1 MQRLSIPIEKMKSHY
16 TVIVIGSGYGG
27 SISASRFARA
37 GQDVCVL
44 ERGRELIPGE
54 YPDTESEAL
63 REMQVDSAKL
73 GMGNRTGLYDFRL
86 NEDINVFVGCGLG
99 GTSLVNA
106 NVVLK
111 PDPRVFEDTAWPKE
125 LRDDVAGGLEQ
136 GYNRAKHML
145 GAAPYPKDAPPLA
158 KYDALMKSGKAMDTC
173 KSYAPAISVT
183 FKDGLNSAGF
193 QQKACTNCGDCV
205 SGCNVGAK
213 NTVLMNYLPDAVHH
227 GAEIFTCI
235 GVRQV
240 EKNNG
245 RWVVYYQYLES
256 GDEKFDAPT
265 RFVTADHVILSA
277 GSLGSTEILLRSR
290 ERGLSVS
297 NQVGHHFTG
306 NGDVLGFAYNCD
318 EKINGIG
325 WGNRGIMP
333 DSHVGPTISGIID
346 CRNKQQLEEGYVIE
360 EGALPGALANVIP
373 LVFQVAAKAIG
384 KDTDIGVV
392 DAIKEKERELKSLI
406 SGAYHGATRNTQTFL
421 VMTHDSG
428 DGKMV
433 LEGGRLRIRWP
444 GVGNQKIFA
453 KVNEILELATK
464 SLGGTY
470 VPNPI
475 WHEIFR
481 HQLMTVHP
489 LGGARMAESG
499 KTGVVNHNGQV
510 FAGPTGRDVHKGLY
524 VLDGAIVPRSL
535 GINPLLTISALT
547 ERSCALIAEKNGWKI
562 DYSENVDPVVFQV
575 DRAPGIRFTEKM
587 KGHFSLGKFDDY
599 KAAERKGYEQK
610 SSLAFVLTIV
620 SQDLDTML
628 ADQDHRA
635 NMTGTVVARA
645 LSDESLVVSEGEFQL
660 FVNDPQRPETKV
672 MRYKMKLNDSD
683 GNTWFLQGFK
693 EIRNDA
699 GPDIWADT
707 TTLYITISEETDI
720 GVKKEIGKGILHID
734 PVDFARQLTTMEVFN
749 VSDAKKRLHYM
760 AKFGCFFGGT
770 LFDTYGGVF
779 TGPQVFNPGAPPRK
793 KRVLRVSVPEI
804 HWFTT
809 KDGLNLRLTRY
820 KGGAKGPLILS
831 HGLGVSSRIFS
842 TDTIDTNLLEFFF
855 VHGYDVWL
863 LDYRSSIELP
873 ASNTSYT
880 GDEIATQDYPAAVAK
895 VRTVTGADSVQM
907 VVHCFG
913 STTFFM
919 AMLAGLE
926 GVRSVVCSQVATH
939 VKSPVLTEIKA
950 GLHLP
955 DVLGT
960 LGVDSLTA
968 YVDSHVNWQEKLFDD
983 LLKLYPIE
991 FEERCRSSVCH
1002 RITFLYG
1009 TLYEHDQLNAATHE
1023 NLHEMFGVAAIEA
1036 LSHLALMV
1044 RKGHLV
1050 DAKGKDVYLPHLKR
1064 LALPICIIHG
1074 SENACYHPQSTE
1086 MTFEKLRE
1094 ANGDLYSRH
1103 VIPHYGHIDCIY
1115 GKNAVTDVYP
1125 LMLAHLEET
1134 N

>member
-1 MQRLSIPIEKMKSHY
+1 MQRLSIPIENMKSHY
-16 TVIVIGSGYGG
+16 TVVIIGSGYGG

-44 ERGRELIPGE
+44 ERGREFIPGE

-63 REMQVDSAKL
+63 REMQVDSAKH
-73 GMGNRTGLYDFRL
+73 GIGNRTGLYDFRL
-86 NEDINVFVGCGLG
+86 NDDINVFVGCGLG

-111 PDPRVFEDTAWPKE
+111 PEPRVFEDSAWPKE

-136 GYNRAKHML
+136 GYQRAKHML
-145 GAAPYPKDAPPLA
+145 GAAPYPKETVTLA
-158 KYDALMKSGKAMDTC
+158 KYDALMKSGKAMDAC
-173 KSYAPAISVT
+173 ESYAPAISVT
-183 FKDGLNSAGF
+183 FKDGPNAAGF
-193 QQKACTNCGDCV
+193 QQKACTHCGDCV

-256 GDEKFDAPT
+256 GDELFDAPT

-290 ERGLSVS
+290 EAGLSLS
-297 NQVGHHFTG
+297 DQVGLHFTG

-325 WGNRGIMP
+325 WGHGDNALGDP
-333 DSHVGPTISGIID
+333 VGPTISGIID
-346 CRNKQQLEEGYVIE
+346 CRNKQQLEDGWVIE
-360 EGALPGALANVIP
+360 EGALPGALANIIP

-384 KDTDIGVV
+384 KDTDTGVV

-406 SGAYHGATRNTQTFL
+406 RGAYHGATRNTQTFL

-464 SLGGTY
+464 PLGGTY
-470 VPNPI
+470 VPNPM
-475 WHEIFR
+475 WHEIFQ

-499 KTGVVNHNGQV
+499 KTGVVNHSGQV
-510 FAGPTGRDVHKGLY
+510 FAGSEGSDVHKGLY
-524 VLDGAIVPRSL
+524 VLDGAIVPRSI
-535 GINPLLTISALT
+535 GINPLFTISALT
-547 ERSCALIAEKNGWKI
+547 ERSCALIAKKNGWKI
-562 DYSENVDPVVFQV
+562 DYSENVDPVVSQV
-575 DRAPGIRFTEKM
+575 DHSPGIRFTEKM
-587 KGHFSLGKFDDY
+587 KGYFCLGHFGDY
-599 KAAERKGYEQK
+599 KEAERKGREQK
-610 SSLAFVLTIV
+610 SPLEFVLTVV

-628 ADQDHRA
+628 ADQNHRA
-635 NMTGTVVARA
+635 GITGTVVARA
-645 LSDESLVVSEGEFQL
+645 LSDDSLVVSEGEFQL
-660 FVNDPQRPETKV
+660 FANDPQRPETKV
-672 MRYKMKLNDSD
+672 MRYKMKLNDSH
-683 GNTWFLQGFK
+683 GKKWLLQGFK
-693 EIRNDA
+693 EIRNDT

-707 TTLYITISEETDI
+707 TTLYITISEEKDI
-720 GVKKEIGKGILHID
+720 GFQEIGKGILHID

-749 VSDAKKRLHYM
+749 VSDAKERLHYL
-760 AKFGCFFGGT
+760 AKFGGFFSGT

-779 TGPQVFNPGAPPRK
+779 VGPQVFNPDAPPRK
-793 KRVLRVSVPEI
+793 KRVLRVSIPEI
-804 HWFTT
+804 HWFNT

-820 KGGAKGPLILS
+820 KGGVKGPVILS

-842 TDTIDTNLLEFFF
+842 MDTIDTNLLEFLF

-863 LDYRSSIELP
+863 LDYRSSIELT

-895 VRTVTGADSVQM
+895 VKTVTGEDSVQM
-907 VVHCFG
+907 LVHCFG

-926 GVRSVVCSQVATH
+926 GVRSAVCSQVATH
-939 VKSPVLTEIKA
+939 VKSPVLTQIKA

-968 YVDSHVNWQEKLFDD
+968 YVDSHQNWQDRLFDD

-991 FEERCRSSVCH
+991 FEERCRSSVCQ

-1009 TLYEHDQLNAATHE
+1009 TLYEHDQLNTATHE

-1050 DAKGKDVYLPHLKR
+1050 NAKGKDVYLPHIER
-1064 LALPICIIHG
+1064 LAIPICIIHG
-1074 SENACYHPQSTE
+1074 SENACYHPKSTE
-1086 MTFEKLRE
+1086 ITFEKLRE

-1103 VIPHYGHIDCIY
+1103 VIPGYGHIDCIY

-1125 LMLAHLEET
+1125 LMLEHLEKT